1 MAVEWPSR
9 PGVYTVQASECG
21 VSKMPS
27 MVLGLTVANVNLDPG
42 GCFAWVFAA
51 LVAGWLAGSLARGR
65 GFGCLGDIV
74 LGLVGA
80 VLGVLVL
87 GLLQVQLPP
96 QLGFFGTTGVAFLGA
111 FLLALIGRL
120 IGGQDQTRQYRD
132 WRH

>member
-1 MAVEWPSR
+1 
-9 PGVYTVQASECG
+9 
-21 VSKMPS
+21 MPS
-27 MVLGLTVANVNLDPG
+27 MILGLTVANVDLNPG
-42 GCFAWVFAA
+42 GCCSWAIAA

-111 FLLALIGRL
+111 FLLALIGRF

-132 WRH
+132 WHR